1 MTHSVFYIKR
11 ASEIN
16 ILWISFWHF
25 YHIISSIYFWSE
37 TKIKFIFV
45 MVSLPYS
52 FIRLQNLVLQRQ
64 IVRKPKMRK
73 FDISI
78 KKIGIFSLLLFT
90 FSWCP
95 TSGYKKLS
103 SFWLPLLN
111 EIEEID
117 DYQIIGNPYGSR
129 MVYPVRQLKEKK
141 LLDSVRVRIYRHI
154 YVFLQIK
161 F

>member
-1 MTHSVFYIKR
+1 
-11 ASEIN
+11 
-16 ILWISFWHF
+16 
-25 YHIISSIYFWSE
+25 
-37 TKIKFIFV
+37 

-73 FDISI
+73 LDISI

-95 TSGYKKLS
+95 SSGYKKLS

-111 EIEEID
+111 EIEESD
-117 DYQIIGNPYGSR
+117 EYQIFGNPYGSR
-129 MVYPVRQLKEKK
+129 MVYPVGQLNEKK
-141 LLDSVRVRIYRHI
+141 LLDNVRVSIPRLII
-154 YVFLQIK
+154 LIAK
-161 F
+161 